1 HPIGTLSKGMKGTD
15 LSEMY
20 DMHLAGAVAFSD
32 DKQSIANP
40 ELLKRTLLYAK
51 GFGGLVM
58 SFPNDK
64 NIALNG
70 NVNEEKTAT
79 MLGLKGIPAL
89 AEELAISR
97 DLFLAEYT
105 NAPIHFS
112 TVSTAKSVELI
123 RQAKKKG
130 LNVTAEVTAHH
141 LLLDDSALLEFDS
154 NCKVM
159 PPLRTKNDIKALIKG
174 LKDGTIDAICSDHCP
189 EDEES
194 KKREFEHATFGIIGL
209 ETAFAVA
216 MTALSKML
224 SLEEIIQ
231 KMAIRPREI
240 LRIKTPVIKEGET
253 ANLTLFNP
261 TVVWTPTEK
270 DIRSKSRNTP
280 FIGTKL
286 TGKALGIYNKGKF
299 SEC

>member
-1 HPIGTLSKGMKGTD
+1 
-15 LSEMY
+15 
-20 DMHLAGAVAFSD
+20 
-32 DKQSIANP
+32 
-40 ELLKRTLLYAK
+40 
-51 GFGGLVM
+51 
-58 SFPNDK
+58 
-64 NIALNG
+64 
-70 NVNEEKTAT
+70 
-79 MLGLKGIPAL
+79 
-89 AEELAISR
+89 
-97 DLFLAEYT
+97 
-105 NAPIHFS
+105 
-112 TVSTAKSVELI
+112 
-123 RQAKKKG
+123 
-130 LNVTAEVTAHH
+130 
-141 LLLDDSALLEFDS
+141 
-154 NCKVM
+154 M